1 MAGVCDQVI
10 NAWKAV
16 HRMKR
21 SCRLAMARLKDIQFS
36 ELVSFKMKTLTTTTN
51 WKEVA
56 TSAHTEGA
64 ESNRNLRHPADTPLV
79 ETIQSLLVAVFSQ
92 EPFLK
97 LPQFIPIIHKITGF
111 KPLCSMRP
119 LKYSILKQFKTN
131 MLRLKLA

>member
-1 MAGVCDQVI
+1 MAGVYDQVI

-16 HRMKR
+16 HRMKS
-21 SCRLAMARLKDIQFS
+21 SCRLAMARLKDVQFS
-36 ELVSFKMKTLTTTTN
+36 ELVSFKMKTLTTTII

-64 ESNRNLRHPADTPLV
+64 ESNQNLRHPVDTPLV
-79 ETIQSLLVAVFSQ
+79 ETTQSLLVAIFSQ

-97 LPQFIPIIHKITGF
+97 LPQFIPIIHKITSF

-119 LKYSILKQFKTN
+119 LKYRILKQFKTN
-131 MLRLKLA
+131 I